1 MFCAFCSLSLV
12 LIAVSRTTS
21 YEYLL
26 SYVRSIPPSSPESQ
40 PAAVDSI
47 ATALRLPS
55 TFDFDSL
62 YKLEGVVA
70 AKDHDLYGLLQIFLG
85 GGLSDYLSW
94 EASHADV
101 FEKYS

>member
-1 MFCAFCSLSLV
+1 M
-12 LIAVSRTTS
+12 SRTTS

-40 PAAVDSI
+40 PAAVEAI

-62 YKLEGVVA
+62 SKLEGVVA
-70 AKDHDLYGLLQIFLG
+70 AKDHEIYSLLQIFLG

-101 FEKYS
+101 FEKYSRCLF